1 MKTRELIL
9 KTAYELFQEKS
20 YNEVSVNDIC
30 GKCSLTK
37 PAFYYHFSSKA
48 DLLLNYYDDV
58 IAHIFKKITNMDGKD
73 NYWEQYIFCFS
84 ELVTAGINL
93 GADLTSQLY
102 ITNLT
107 EDKGSFD
114 FNESFCKL
122 CVELIEQGQAAGQIG
137 NRQKPQ
143 DLFIAS
149 SFMFTGFEVMW
160 GIKKGRFDRV
170 SNVVL
175 ALEAVFDV
183 APEYRVKDVP
193 VTLEFENFE

>member
-20 YNEVSVNDIC
+20 YNEVSVNEIC

-37 PAFYYHFSSKA
+37 PAFYYHFSSKT
-48 DLLLNYYDDV
+48 DLLLSYYDDV
-58 IAHIFKKITNMDGKD
+58 INHIHKKIANMTEKD

-102 ITNLT
+102 IANLT

-114 FNESFCKL
+114 FNESFSKL
-122 CVELIEQGQAAGQIG
+122 CVSLVEKAQAAGQIR
-137 NRQKPQ
+137 NQQKAL
-143 DLFIAS
+143 DLYTAS
-149 SFMFTGFEVMW
+149 GFMFTGFEVFW
-160 GIKKGRFDRV
+160 GIKKGGFDRV
-170 SNVVL
+170 ANVIL
-175 ALEAVFDV
+175 ALEAMFDV
-183 APEYRVKDVP
+183 APEFKVKDVP
-193 VTLEFENFE
+193 VVLDYGEF